1 MISPLIIGKGRA
13 GGAIEKSLMSLS
25 VINPELEIA
34 HPVWV
39 PRNTPL
45 DSLVLKHENPIVIIA
60 NPPGLHAKTI
70 LAADQ
75 AGFKAIL
82 CEKPSCVSL
91 AEIAALKEITAN
103 VGIFHVYRQ
112 MWGPQTLKKMLDEG
126 EMGDLICIEGRYW
139 QASTAERALNSQNQP
154 PASWKNNPDL
164 SGSSDTLLDVG
175 CHWADAVCF
184 LYGDVPLKVNIW
196 KSYKN
201 AERPHRDSH
210 IQLIMDFPAGGRAFG
225 SISKTLH
232 GSTNHFEIN
241 LVGTKKSATWN
252 FLNPDEILVGDG
264 RDRRV
269 ITRKINSIGSCL
281 PAFHGMGWLE
291 GYIEICR
298 QFILEVRGVG
308 KGNYPRLSE
317 NLSMIRALV
326 T

>member
-1 MISPLIIGKGRA
+1 MISPLIVGKGRA
-13 GGAIEKSLMSLS
+13 GGAIAKSLMSLA
-25 VINPELEIA
+25 VTEPELRIA
-34 HPVWV
+34 DPVWV
-39 PRNTPL
+39 PRNA
-45 DSLVLKHENPIVIIA
+45 SLNSLFLKHEDPILIVA

-91 AEIAALKEITAN
+91 AEIDALEEIKAN
-103 VGIFHVYRQ
+103 VGVFHVYRQ
-112 MWGPQTLKKMLDEG
+112 MWGPQTLKAMLDQG

-139 QASTAERALNSQNQP
+139 QASTAERALSSEHQSLS
-154 PASWKNNPDL
+154 SWKNNPDL
-164 SGSSDTLLDVG
+164 AGPSDTLLDVG
-175 CHWADAVCF
+175 SQWADAVCF
-184 LYGDVPLKVNIW
+184 LYGDTPLQTNIW

-210 IQLIMDFPAGGRAFG
+210 IQLVMDFPGGGRAFG
-225 SISKTLH
+225 SISKTMH
-232 GSTNHFEIN
+232 GATNHFEIN
-241 LVGTKKSATWN
+241 LIGTKKSATWN
-252 FLNPDEILVGDG
+252 FLNPDEILVGEG

-269 ITRKINSIGSCL
+269 ITRKVSSIGSFH
-281 PAFHGMGWLE
+281 PAFHGLGWLE

-317 NLSMIRALV
+317 NLSMIRILV
-326 T
+326 P